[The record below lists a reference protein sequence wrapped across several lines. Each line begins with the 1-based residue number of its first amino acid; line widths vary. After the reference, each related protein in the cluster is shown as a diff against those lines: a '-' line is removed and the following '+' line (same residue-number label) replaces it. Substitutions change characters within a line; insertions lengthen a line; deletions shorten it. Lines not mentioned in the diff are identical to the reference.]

1 MSPRSYLFVPGD
13 RPERLDK
20 ACAAGADAVIVDL
33 EDAVTP
39 ERKASAR
46 EVVTQW
52 LAGGGRACVRVNGT
66 DTQWFEDDCAL
77 LRHPGV
83 LAAVLP
89 KSERAEQLA
98 LLAERGRPGLPL
110 LPIVETALGLCNVRE
125 LARAPGVER
134 LMFGSV
140 DFQLDCGIL
149 GDGDELLFARSELVI
164 ASAAA
169 RIDAPVDGVTVA
181 IHDLDQ
187 LQADTRRARQL
198 GFGAK
203 LCIHPKQVAPVNP
216 SFPPDDEEGAQA
228 RAIVSAV
235 EAAAGVGA
243 INLNGKLID
252 RPVIERARKILEW
265 AVA

>member
-33 EDAVTP
+33 EDAVAP
-39 ERKASAR
+39 ERKVAAR
-46 EVVTQW
+46 EVVAGW

-66 DTQWFEDDCAL
+66 DTIWFEDDCAL
-77 LRHPGV
+77 LQHPGV
-83 LAAVLP
+83 AAAVLP
-89 KSERAEQLA
+89 KAERAEQLA
-98 LLAERGRPGLPL
+98 LLAEYGRPGLPL
-110 LPIVETALGLCNVRE
+110 LPIVETAAGLCSARA
-125 LARAPGVER
+125 LAQAPGVAR
-134 LMFGSV
+134 LVFGSV

-149 GDGDELLFARSELVI
+149 GDSEELLYARSELVI

-169 RIDAPVDGVTVA
+169 RIDAPVDGVTVT
-181 IHDLDQ
+181 IHHLDQ

-203 LCIHPKQVAPVNP
+203 LCIHPKQVTSVNQG
-216 SFPPDDEEGAQA
+216 FLPDEQEVAQA

-252 RPVIERARKILEW
+252 RPVIERARRILQW
-265 AVA
+265 AAA

>member
-33 EDAVTP
+33 EDAVAP
-39 ERKASAR
+39 ERKAAAR
-46 EVVTQW
+46 EVVAGW

-66 DTQWFEDDCAL
+66 DTTWFEDDCAL
-77 LRHPGV
+77 LQHPGV
-83 LAAVLP
+83 VAAVLP
-89 KSERAEQLA
+89 KAECAEQLA
-98 LLAERGRPGLPL
+98 LLAARGRTGLPL
-110 LPIVETALGLCNVRE
+110 LPIVETAAGLCGAHA
-125 LARAPGVER
+125 LAQAPGVAR

-149 GDGDELLFARSELVI
+149 GDGEALLYARSALVI
-164 ASAAA
+164 VSAAA

-203 LCIHPKQVAPVNP
+203 LCIHPKQVAVVNQG
-216 SFPPDDEEGAQA
+216 FQPDDQEVAQA
-228 RAIVSAV
+228 RAIMSAV

-252 RPVIERARKILEW
+252 RPVIERARKILQW
-265 AVA
+265 AAA